1 MTPLIHWPEDDA
13 IGGEGRAVS
22 EATETLFTKALLMS
36 AVVFAFSG
44 PRQPRG
50 TSIGIHSALRSK
62 GIFVGVLA
70 IDANSNSEV
79 CVHVAVGGWGSLNTC
94 HFPLKLLTLGN
105 LS

>member
-22 EATETLFTKALLMS
+22 EVTETLFTKALLMS

-62 GIFVGVLA
+62 GIFVGILATDANRYVCMWLLGAGGVSTLA
-70 IDANSNSEV
+70 IF
-79 CVHVAVGGWGSLNTC
+79 L
-94 HFPLKLLTLGN
+94 
-105 LS
+105 